1 MTEIIVE
8 SYTDLPTIISTGA
21 VWSGLDAQKLLN
33 QGADLVGVARAG
45 IGHPNWARMACDIS
59 YNPQKP
65 PYTRQYLRDKKLS
78 DVFIDYMSHWKDFVI
93 KK

>member
-1 MTEIIVE
+1 M
-8 SYTDLPTIISTGA
+8 
-21 VWSGLDAQKLLN
+21 
-33 QGADLVGVARAG
+33 GVARAG
-45 IGHPNWARMACDIS
+45 IGHPDWGSMACDIS